1 MTLNIFPSSME
12 ARYAIAGSAIGAL
25 TSLVC
30 LSAGVPMGHGLL
42 DFFNSLANS
51 PLFNAAIVLSALAFG
66 YLAARAGRRLDQAD
80 RLLLAERAGVV
91 ELYRLAYQDALTGLG
106 NRHALKR
113 DTTTL
118 AGTADAETTLAAVV
132 LLDLDDFKEINDTFG
147 HDAGDE
153 VLSLLAGRLRAACD
167 FECRAYRLGGDEFAV
182 LAEGPRDVA
191 GMEAF
196 VRMLSTKVFR
206 TVHHAGAEIE
216 TSGSIGVSFFKGGND
231 TLSAALKR
239 ADVALYRAKGEGELR
254 HAFNV
259 GGAGQPDMMVSGAQR
274 AVKQAVEEGRL
285 GVEYRPVNEAGT
297 AVLRGFSAAVVRSGE
312 EDGARR
318 SGPIPAAAIEEWL
331 LDCVI
336 RDMKGWPA
344 HFTVTVSLSAQLLS
358 RKGVANRLG
367 ERMTQAGL
375 GPERFI
381 IDVDF
386 RAFGEIPHSSA
397 DDNVAALRA
406 MGIRICAADLVAGV
420 FDRARAANSP
430 VDCWRIDIGRLRRA
444 AEGSC
449 GGEMTKS
456 LSIFADAMRLELR
469 FEEVNTADD
478 LAFATR
484 FPRATLTGASAGP
497 ALTADQASYLARRVE
512 PNGARLLRKVV
523 G

>member
-30 LSAGVPMGHGLL
+30 LSAGIPVGHGLL
-42 DFFNSLANS
+42 NFFDSLANS
-51 PLFNAAIVLSALAFG
+51 LLFNAAIVFSALTFG
-66 YLAARAGRRLDQAD
+66 YVAARAGRRLDQAD

-113 DTTTL
+113 DTATL
-118 AGTADAETTLAAVV
+118 AGTADQETTLAAVI
-132 LLDLDDFKEINDTFG
+132 LMDLDGFKEINDTFG

-153 VLSLLAGRLRAACD
+153 VLSLLAGRLRSACD
-167 FECRAYRLGGDEFAV
+167 FDCRAYRLGGDEFVV

-216 TSGSIGVSFFKGGND
+216 TSGSMGISFLKGGND

-239 ADVALYRAKGEGELR
+239 ADVALYRAKGEGEFR

-259 GGAGQPDMMVSGAQR
+259 GGAGQPDATVSGVQR
-274 AVKQAVEEGRL
+274 VAKQAVEEGRL
-285 GVEYRPVNEAGT
+285 VVEYRPVNQAGT
-297 AVLRGFSAAVVRSGE
+297 AVLRGFSASVVRSGDE
-312 EDGARR
+312 AGSRR
-318 SGPIPAAAIEEWL
+318 SCDIPGLVIEEWL
-331 LDCVI
+331 LDRVI
-336 RDMKGWPA
+336 GDMRNWPA
-344 HFTVTVSLSAQLLS
+344 HLTVTIALSAQMLS

-367 ERMTQAGL
+367 ERIAQAGL
-375 GPERFI
+375 APERFV

-386 RAFGEIPHSSA
+386 RAFGDMAHSSA

-444 AEGSC
+444 AEGPS
-449 GGEMTKS
+449 GREVSKS

-469 FEEVNTADD
+469 FEAVDTPED
-478 LAFATR
+478 LAFAAR
-484 FPRATLTGASAGP
+484 FSHATLTGASAGP
-497 ALTADQASYLARRVE
+497 ALTADQATYLAARFG
-512 PNGARLLRKVV
+512 PNGRRLRKVV